1 MPDILIRGGQVID
14 GTGRTWFR
22 ADVGIDGDAL
32 TVLRGDTSALEAG
45 KVIDATGLAVC
56 PGFIDMHSH
65 SDMALLT
72 NPRHE
77 AKVSQGVT
85 TEALGQ
91 DGLSYAPISP
101 PNLEPLLQYLA
112 AVNGRPPDDV
122 RWSSVREFLDLFDDR
137 VSCNVVYCVAHAA
150 VRIEAMGWDARLPTE
165 GELGRMQELV
175 AEGMRDGAF
184 GFSTGLT
191 YVPGAYSDT
200 HEIVEVARAIR
211 PYGGIYVTH
220 SRYALGD
227 GLLDPFREAISVG
240 KEGGIPVQISHYH
253 NPLDG
258 MGERMLALVDA
269 GRDDGVD
276 VTFDQYPYPAAS
288 TVLLSLIPFWV
299 HAGGP
304 HMLLERIKS
313 RQVRDQIKDD
323 IFPQWGGGLENY
335 MFSQIGSDKNKE
347 WEGRSLVDMSRA
359 LGKSMVDTVC
369 DILIEENLNVAF
381 VARTGNPDNIRTIF
395 KHPAQM
401 VGSDGLLTGD
411 KPNPRSYG
419 TFPFILGQLV
429 REKGL
434 LRLEDAVQK
443 MTSVPAQR
451 LGLKDRGILRDG
463 MKADIV
469 VFNPRTVRA
478 TATFEEPRQ
487 LPVGIDYVFVNG
499 RLVMEKGEHTGA
511 LPGRALRH
519 A

>member
-1 MPDILIRGGQVID
+1 M
-14 GTGRTWFR
+14 
-22 ADVGIDGDAL
+22 
-32 TVLRGDTSALEAG
+32 
-45 KVIDATGLAVC
+45 
-56 PGFIDMHSH
+56 
-65 SDMALLT
+65 
-72 NPRHE
+72 
-77 AKVSQGVT
+77 
-85 TEALGQ
+85 
-91 DGLSYAPISP
+91 
-101 PNLEPLLQYLA
+101 
-112 AVNGRPPDDV
+112 
-122 RWSSVREFLDLFDDR
+122 
-137 VSCNVVYCVAHAA
+137 
-150 VRIEAMGWDARLPTE
+150 
-165 GELGRMQELV
+165 
-175 AEGMRDGAF
+175 
-184 GFSTGLT
+184 
-191 YVPGAYSDT
+191 
-200 HEIVEVARAIR
+200 
-211 PYGGIYVTH
+211 
-220 SRYALGD
+220 
-227 GLLDPFREAISVG
+227 
-240 KEGGIPVQISHYH
+240 
-253 NPLDG
+253 
-258 MGERMLALVDA
+258 
-269 GRDDGVD
+269 
-276 VTFDQYPYPAAS
+276 
-288 TVLLSLIPFWV
+288 IPFWV

-313 RQVRDQIKDD
+313 RQVRDQIKDA

-419 TFPFILGQLV
+419 TFPFILSQLV
-429 REKGL
+429 REEGL